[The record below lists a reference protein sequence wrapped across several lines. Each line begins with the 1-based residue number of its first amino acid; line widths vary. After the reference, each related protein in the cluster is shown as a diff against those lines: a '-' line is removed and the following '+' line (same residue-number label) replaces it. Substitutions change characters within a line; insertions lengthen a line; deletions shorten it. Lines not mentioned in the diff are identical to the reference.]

1 MLNVLIVEDQQ
12 LIREG
17 LVALLSL
24 EADLTIWGEAEN
36 GQAALDLLAAKATQG
51 RPDTGAPDV
60 GLPDVGLPDVALM
73 DMRMP
78 VMDGVAATERIAQQ
92 YPTIKVLVLTTFDD
106 DALIAQSLAVGAK
119 GYLLK
124 DTPSEELAM
133 AIRSVAK
140 GYSHFGPGIVQKM
153 MGTIQSNPSQSS
165 PGQSNPGQSNP
176 GQLVPAEVSD
186 AVEPSDCAEIEALTP
201 REKEV
206 LIHIGQGA
214 SNREIAKAL
223 HLSEGTIKNH
233 VTRILSQLGL
243 RDRTQAAL
251 LIHSHNQLG
260 SQFDS
265 QYRK

>member
-51 RPDTGAPDV
+51 SPDTGAPDV
-60 GLPDVGLPDVALM
+60 GAPDVALM

-78 VMDGVAATERIAQQ
+78 VMDGVAATERIVQQ
-92 YPTIKVLVLTTFDD
+92 YPAIKVLVLTTFDD
-106 DALIAQSLAVGAK
+106 DELIAQSLAVGAK

-165 PGQSNPGQSNP
+165 PSQSNPSQSNP
-176 GQLVPAEVSD
+176 SQSSPVQPVAAEVPE
-186 AVEPSDCAEIEALTP
+186 AVAPSEYAEIEALTP

-251 LIHSHNQLG
+251 LIHSH

-265 QYRK
+265 QFGSQYRK

>member
-51 RPDTGAPDV
+51 SPDTGAPDV
-60 GLPDVGLPDVALM
+60 GAPDVALM

-78 VMDGVAATERIAQQ
+78 VMDGVAATERIVQQ
-92 YPTIKVLVLTTFDD
+92 YPAIKVLVLTTFDD
-106 DALIAQSLAVGAK
+106 DELIAQSLAVGAK

-153 MGTIQSNPSQSS
+153 MGTIQPNPIQSKSVQSKSVQSNPIQSS
-165 PGQSNPGQSNP
+165 PVQP
-176 GQLVPAEVSD
+176 VAAEVPE
-186 AVEPSDCAEIEALTP
+186 AVAPSEYAEIEALTP

-251 LIHSHNQLG
+251 LIHSH

-265 QYRK
+265 QFGSQYRK